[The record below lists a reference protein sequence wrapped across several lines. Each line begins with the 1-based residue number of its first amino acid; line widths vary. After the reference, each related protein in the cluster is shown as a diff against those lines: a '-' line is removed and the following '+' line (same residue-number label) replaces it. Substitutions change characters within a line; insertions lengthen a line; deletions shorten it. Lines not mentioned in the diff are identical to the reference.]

1 MSTFDTADLKAIFR
15 LPPADAI
22 AYLKAKGFAVT
33 WDFQEMLDAVH
44 QRAFTVAGILKVD
57 ALEAIRESLVRAM
70 EEGMPY
76 KAWVKTVVPELE
88 KRGLLG
94 RHKLVNPETGELKTL
109 TPWRLRTIYQTNLQ
123 SAFMAG
129 RYAQMQAA
137 TESHPYWQYVAIMD
151 SRTRPAHAALNGRTF
166 RHDDPVWSA
175 GFFPPLGYNCRCR
188 ARPMSEAAVKR
199 EGIALSSSQGRLSQ
213 IDVEVGRGALARPA
227 KVARFETGPNQY
239 VATDPGFAHSP
250 ADASEWLEESR
261 KQRLEAFQ
269 QQVGRK

>member
-1 MSTFDTADLKAIFR
+1 MELLLLVWRQYRWPFISVMALSLASAALGIGLIAFINQRLIETVDTTLMV
-15 LPPADAI
+15 LPEF
-22 AYLKAKGFAVT
+22 LGLLLLLMAVT
-33 WDFQEMLDAVH
+33 LGSQL
-44 QRAFTVAGILKVD
+44 
-57 ALEAIRESLVRAM
+57 ALTA
-70 EEGMPY
+70 
-76 KAWVKTVVPELE
+76 LE

-137 TESHPYWQYVAIMD
+137 TDSHPYWQYVAIMD

>member
-1 MSTFDTADLKAIFR
+1 MSTLDTADLKAIFR

-76 KAWVKTVVPELE
+76 KAWVKTIVPELE

-199 EGIALSSSQGRLSQ
+199 AQVALYFGADDFDGTIIEEKIGHMAGADSDQALTRGELEQIIREGGFEP
-213 IDVEVGRGALARPA
+213 VERNCF
-227 KVARFETGPNQY
+227 FER
-239 VATDPGFAHSP
+239 V
-250 ADASEWLEESR
+250 
-261 KQRLEAFQ
+261 
-269 QQVGRK
+269 